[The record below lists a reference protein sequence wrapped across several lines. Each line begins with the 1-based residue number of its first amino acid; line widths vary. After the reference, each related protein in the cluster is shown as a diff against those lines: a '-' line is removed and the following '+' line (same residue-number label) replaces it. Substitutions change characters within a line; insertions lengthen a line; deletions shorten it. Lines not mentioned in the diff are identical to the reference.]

1 MYGPIQRCVAPHL
14 APRPAARALFDIVPV
29 PVGAPEPPPPPCDA
43 LADFAAPP
51 PPPPG
56 ELAPLPAIRGGLTML
71 SYTRLAHEPDA
82 AVIAAAPGDALALDP
97 AEFDVDGD
105 EGDLDAGEVAAA
117 IGATDLPPGA
127 DSGLLLHDL
136 LEVAD
141 LAWVRR
147 APDAAAWLDDPEVAA
162 LVAGKARERGIA
174 ERHLPHATAI
184 AHRALTAPLALIDGG
199 ALPPL
204 VDAVALAREVEFGYP
219 IPTIPAI
226 PAHDPP
232 RGLVKGFIDALVAWD
247 DDLWVLDYKSDLLVG
262 DDLAARA
269 QERVRARYAV
279 QARLY
284 ALAADRLRGRRR
296 LAGLLFA
303 FLRHDL
309 VVPVPVTD
317 ETLATWRDWLA
328 RVGASGASAATATG
342 GAEARP

>member
-1 MYGPIQRCVAPHL
+1 
-14 APRPAARALFDIVPV
+14 
-29 PVGAPEPPPPPCDA
+29 
-43 LADFAAPP
+43 
-51 PPPPG
+51 
-56 ELAPLPAIRGGLTML
+56 ML

-82 AVIAAAPGDALALDP
+82 AAIAVAPGDALALDP
-97 AEFDVDGD
+97 AEFDVDDG
-105 EGDLDAGEVAAA
+105 EAELDAGEAAA
-117 IGATDLPPGA
+117 AVGATDLPPGA

-147 APDAAAWLDDPEVAA
+147 APDAAAWLDDAEVAA
-162 LVAGKARERGIA
+162 VVADKARERGIA
-174 ERHLPHATAI
+174 EPYLPHATAI
-184 AHRALTAPLALIDGG
+184 AHRALTAPLALIDGS

-204 VDAVALAREVEFGYP
+204 VDAAALAREVEFGYP
-219 IPTIPAI
+219 IPAI
-226 PAHDPP
+226 PADETPAPP

-247 DDLWVLDYKSDLLVG
+247 DDLWVLDYKSDLLLG
-262 DDLAARA
+262 DDLAALA
-269 QERVRARYAV
+269 QERVRERYAV

-309 VVPVPVTD
+309 VVPVRVTD
-317 ETLATWRDWLA
+317 DTLAAWRDWLA
-328 RVGASGASAATATG
+328 RVGASGASAATMAG